1 VIYHDQ
7 PDKPDWRQKSMVEV
21 ALYIA
26 VFVKVIL
33 AGNQPSF
40 DYEFMLGREP
50 AIQSQKVKVTH
61 KVQGPNNVY
70 SVF

>member
-1 VIYHDQ
+1 
-7 PDKPDWRQKSMVEV
+7 MVEV